1 MRDEISVGTPFWQAL
16 DTSACFTPLCRQLI
30 RVGEESGALDL
41 MLERLADWHTQQAC
55 ERAEKLTAQLEPL
68 MIVII
73 GILVIAMYLPIF
85 NLGETIG

>member
-1 MRDEISVGTPFWQAL
+1 
-16 DTSACFTPLCRQLI
+16 
-30 RVGEESGALDL
+30 

-73 GILVIAMYLPIF
+73 GVIIGILVIAMYLPIF